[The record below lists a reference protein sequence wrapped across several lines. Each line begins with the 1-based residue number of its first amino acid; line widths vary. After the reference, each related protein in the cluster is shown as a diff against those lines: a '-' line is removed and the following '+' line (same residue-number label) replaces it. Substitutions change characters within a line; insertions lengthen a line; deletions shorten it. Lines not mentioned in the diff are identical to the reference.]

1 MSVSF
6 AQGTIDLPNV
16 YKRANDHFMLGDYH
30 QAIELYND
38 ILEISPDNKKTLLMK
53 GIALSNLDRHK
64 KSILEF
70 YNVYQQEPRN
80 ITALIGLGV
89 GFGNFGE

>member
-1 MSVSF
+1 MYSNKFIKFPLIIGIIFALFLSPLMSVSF

-38 ILEISPDNKKTLLMK
+38 ILEISPDNKK
-53 GIALSNLDRHK
+53 H
-64 KSILEF
+64 
-70 YNVYQQEPRN
+70 Y
-80 ITALIGLGV
+80 
-89 GFGNFGE
+89 